1 MPEPADKCSVLVRSR
16 LKREPVTGLT
26 TNDVTAG
33 RFDDRPQQALVRLSF
48 GAERFALYPPAVVK
62 RADQYIDVILRNP
75 RTASAFSWNSK
86 ERQLSLI
93 LSEQRQSS
101 CRYRGHACSK

>member
-1 MPEPADKCSVLVRSR
+1 MCKGLRNFPDLCVVVAPALQWPNKSGAESIGFER
-16 LKREPVTGLT
+16 GLT
-26 TNDVTAG
+26 AAEND
-33 RFDDRPQQALVRLSF
+33 
-48 GAERFALYPPAVVK
+48 
-62 RADQYIDVILRNP
+62 IDVILRNP